1 RRLRQAGGS
10 DRGSMSISMAI
21 IFPVFILV
29 LLSVIQ
35 VCLWWYAREV
45 ALQAAQEG
53 VEVGRATKG
62 DRGKAEQR
70 GRDVVKDLGG
80 GMLKDP
86 KVIPERT
93 GEGRIRV
100 TVRGTSLSIVP
111 GLGSLTITQH
121 ADGVVERWTSSG

>member
-1 RRLRQAGGS
+1 
-10 DRGSMSISMAI
+10 MSISMAI

-53 VEVGRATKG
+53 VEVERATKG
-62 DRGKAEQR
+62 DHGKAEER

-86 KVIPERT
+86 KVIPERVD
-93 GEGRIRV
+93 EGRRIRV

-121 ADGVVERWTSSG
+121 AEGVVERWTSSGR

>member
-1 RRLRQAGGS
+1 
-10 DRGSMSISMAI
+10 MSISMAI

-53 VEVGRATKG
+53 VEVGRATEG

-70 GRDVVKDLGG
+70 GRNVVKDLGG

-121 ADGVVERWTSSG
+121 ADGVVERWTSPG